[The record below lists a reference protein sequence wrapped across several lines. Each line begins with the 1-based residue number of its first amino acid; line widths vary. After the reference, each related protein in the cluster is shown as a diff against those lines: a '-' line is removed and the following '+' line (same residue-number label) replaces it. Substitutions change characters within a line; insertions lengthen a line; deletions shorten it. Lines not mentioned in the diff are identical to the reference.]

1 MKVGEF
7 TMASKRRINC
17 KFCVA
22 HFYDPDEMVAH
33 IEKEHP
39 EQIPSD
45 MTPWRFFYYLKTGNA
60 TGSCIVCKK
69 PTPWNE
75 KTHKYSRYCGNP
87 KCKEKYVKTFQS
99 NMIGTYGK
107 THLLNDPERQKL
119 MLSRRRISGEYIWS
133 TNPNYKFLYT
143 GSYERSFLEFLDK
156 ILFFNPDDIMAPS
169 PHTYYYMYEN
179 KKHFYIPDF
188 FIPSLGLE
196 IEIKDGGDNPNTH
209 GKIQAVDKVK
219 ERLKDEV
226 MSSNRNTFN
235 YLKIVNKEN
244 EKFLKYL
251 EVAKYNFIN
260 DIKSNIVML

>member
-1 MKVGEF
+1 
-7 TMASKRRINC
+7 
-17 KFCVA
+17 
-22 HFYDPDEMVAH
+22 
-33 IEKEHP
+33 
-39 EQIPSD
+39 
-45 MTPWRFFYYLKTGNA
+45 
-60 TGSCIVCKK
+60 
-69 PTPWNE
+69 
-75 KTHKYSRYCGNP
+75 
-87 KCKEKYVKTFQS
+87 
-99 NMIGTYGK
+99 
-107 THLLNDPERQKL
+107 
-119 MLSRRRISGEYIWS
+119 
-133 TNPNYKFLYT
+133 
-143 GSYERSFLEFLDK
+143 
-156 ILFFNPDDIMAPS
+156 MAPS

-188 FIPSLGLE
+188 YIQSLNLE
-196 IEIKDGGDNPNTH
+196 IAIKDGGDNPNTH